1 MRNTDDS
8 TTIICIQ
15 GNHLI
20 ICMLYLSMDH
30 AAVHDPSD
38 YAFAWNMEILLA
50 GSWDVAWQGYNK
62 MDTADTPILK
72 WDNC

>member
-1 MRNTDDS
+1 MRNTDS

-38 YAFAWNMEILLA
+38 YAFA
-50 GSWDVAWQGYNK
+50 
-62 MDTADTPILK
+62 
-72 WDNC
+72 